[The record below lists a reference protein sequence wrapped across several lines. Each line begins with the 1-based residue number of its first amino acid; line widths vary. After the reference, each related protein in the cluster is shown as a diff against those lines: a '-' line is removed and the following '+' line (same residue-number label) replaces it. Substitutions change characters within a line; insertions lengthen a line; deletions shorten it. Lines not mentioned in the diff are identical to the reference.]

1 MRKPLVILLLLAL
14 FLNCCGP
21 VSDSGPNLVQDSTV
35 VDSTA
40 ISLLQDPDTSDKI
53 PASAYGI
60 NTYGSVTENQI
71 RTSFQTLFK
80 DDLSKNIIPDLSRK
94 FIFFE
99 YDLNGDSTNEI
110 FAGLTGPYFCG
121 TGGCTIYLFNPDG
134 TVLTRFTVAD
144 YPIVISDSK
153 TMEFKDLII
162 QSNGQN
168 YLLKFDGNKYP
179 SNPSLAPVLEL
190 IPGDGLPRALDFIN
204 EPYPWFR
211 F

>member
-1 MRKPLVILLLLAL
+1 MRKLLVILLSPAL
-14 FLNCCGP
+14 FLNSCGP
-21 VSDSGPNLVQDSTV
+21 ASDSGSNLVRDSSLI
-35 VDSTA
+35 DSTA
-40 ISLLQDPDTSDKI
+40 ISLLQDPDTTDTI

-60 NTYGSVTENQI
+60 NTYGSDTENQI
-71 RTSFQTLFK
+71 RNSFQTLFK
-80 DDLSKNIIPDLSRK
+80 DDLAGNIIPDLSRK

-99 YDLNGDSTNEI
+99 YDLNGDSINEI

-121 TGGCTIYLFNPDG
+121 SGGCTIYVFNHDG

-153 TMEFKDLII
+153 TMAFKDLII

-168 YLLKFDGNKYP
+168 HLVKFDGKKYP
-179 SNPSLAPVLEL
+179 SNPSIEPVLKL
-190 IPGDGLPRALDFIN
+190 IPGDGLPRALNFIN